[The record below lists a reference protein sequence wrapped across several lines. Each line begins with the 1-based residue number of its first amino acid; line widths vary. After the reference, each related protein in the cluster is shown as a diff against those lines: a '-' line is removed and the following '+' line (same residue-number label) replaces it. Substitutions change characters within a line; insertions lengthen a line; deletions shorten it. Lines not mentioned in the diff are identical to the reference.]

1 MSVQKQELRL
11 TLCSACNS
19 ETLSNLT
26 KSHFIRFTKN
36 FLIMREFLD
45 AIRFIPAGGNRVS
58 VGFINETDGKYLFS
72 ILNRYLFFSLFSFL
86 HKDFLNLT
94 APQPRNPATPQS
106 HNLTA
111 PHCCYNVPRFH

>member
-1 MSVQKQELRL
+1 
-11 TLCSACNS
+11 
-19 ETLSNLT
+19 
-26 KSHFIRFTKN
+26 
-36 FLIMREFLD
+36 MREFLD

-94 APQPRNPATPQS
+94 TPQPRNPAISQ
-106 HNLTA
+106 
-111 PHCCYNVPRFH
+111 PHIVVTMCHGFINETDVVLFIYYESIE